1 MKNKLRQIFWRILGI
16 DYSQALRVHDYIF
29 LKKDNFTSKGVG
41 TYDNGALV
49 FRWTDAEL
57 TIGNYCSIAN
67 NVHFIVDEG
76 FHGAS
81 SITSYPLVNNLFKK
95 ENNLRSGKDKNKFLK
110 QIQQKKG
117 ITIGN
122 DVWLGMGAIIM
133 PGVTI
138 GNGATIAANSVVT
151 KNIPDYVVAA
161 GVPAKIIKKKFD
173 DADINELNKI
183 SWWDWDI
190 EIIKDRIEQFYNN
203 PEDFINNN
211 KTD

>member
-1 MKNKLRQIFWRILGI
+1 MKNKLRQVFWRLLGI
-16 DYSQALRVHDYIF
+16 DYTQALSVHDYIF
-29 LKKDNFTSKGVG
+29 LKKDNFTFKGVG

-49 FRWTDAEL
+49 FRWTNAPL
-57 TIGNYCSIAN
+57 TIGKYCSIAN
-67 NVHFIVDEG
+67 NVRFIVDEG

-95 ENNLRSGKDKNKFLK
+95 ENNLRSGKEKNKFLN
-110 QIQQKKG
+110 QIQQKEG
-117 ITIGN
+117 ISIGN
-122 DVWLGMGAIIM
+122 DVWFGMGSYIM

-138 GNGATIAANSVVT
+138 GNGVTIAANSVVT

-173 DADINELNKI
+173 DIQIEELNKI

-190 EIIKDRIEQFYNN
+190 ETIKDRMEAFYGDQN
-203 PEDFINNN
+203 DFINKYKN
-211 KTD
+211 K